1 MTTWRTPARGS
12 ACRGLTR
19 DASISD
25 VGHRSAGLVALLDA
39 GLLLDLAADVLHRLD
54 RAHARDHVEVVLR
67 RRRGGEP
74 LERVRLPRI
83 GPRDPAL
90 LDRAHDVDDRQQHAE
105 G

>member
-25 VGHRSAGLVALLDA
+25 LGHRPAGLVALLDA

-74 LERVRLPRI
+74 LERVGLPRVRA
-83 GPRDPAL
+83 GERAL
-90 LDRAHDVDDRQQHAE
+90 LDRADDGDDRQ
-105 G
+105 